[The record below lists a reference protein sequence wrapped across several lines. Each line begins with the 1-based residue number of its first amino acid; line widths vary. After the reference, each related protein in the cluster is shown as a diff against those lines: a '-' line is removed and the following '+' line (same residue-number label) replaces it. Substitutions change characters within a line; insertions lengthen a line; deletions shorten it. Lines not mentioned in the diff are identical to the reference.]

1 MPRMIAVKT
10 YAGYR
15 AARVEY
21 DKEDLLGTL
30 QQHWATTMSMHG
42 LVAQG
47 DMLTLNDKGGMR
59 VSNRGITRNAR
70 DLAELVAIC
79 TREGIHCL
87 TVFDETDATY
97 DQFAEWNMT
106 CEAGDDLFLENIA
119 DAGPWHHLIDGQK
132 VEQAFRKA
140 A

>member
-21 DKEDLLGTL
+21 DKDELLGTL
-30 QQHWATTMSMHG
+30 QRHWSTTMSMHG

-47 DMLTLNDKGGMR
+47 DMLTLTEKGGMR
-59 VSNRGITRNAR
+59 VSNRGITRIAG
-70 DLAELVAIC
+70 DLTELLAISA
-79 TREGIHCL
+79 REGIHCL
-87 TVFDETDATY
+87 TVFDETATTY

-106 CEAGDDLFLENIA
+106 CEAGEDLFLENISE
-119 DAGPWHHLIDGQK
+119 AGPWHHLIDGQK
-132 VEQAFRKA
+132 VAEAFRKA